1 MKFPDLAQSRVG
13 MPILFALQ
21 AVAALHA
28 SPTTTRRAAFNA
40 ASLTSIS
47 APSAFAAS
55 PTDYASLADAAA
67 RAFQRADYA
76 GSEKLWRE
84 ATAIAPREAVAWSN
98 LAVTLI
104 INASE
109 GGEMQLGVAPTGEAR
124 KRLEEA
130 LTAIDTAESLGS
142 SPDALNL
149 NAKGNALGLLL
160 QWSDARAAY
169 EASGDAADRSFA
181 SIPRSNEAL
190 ALFELGSL
198 PEAEKVAR
206 KLIRRDPNF
215 KDGFALLAA
224 LRYAQGD
231 TGGAAALVND
241 LCAGASGLCAR
252 YADVN
257 IVLAV
262 EPKGGRD
269 VSQAA
274 DGAVNTAR
282 AEEWARVAFS
292 QNILRVSAWRLL
304 DARRFGPPLASSA
317 SSTASIGRFN
327 RSSCASSVATS
338 NASASSFFAFSSAAS
353 LACASARSCSCFHA
367 TRAAAASPKCSAN
380 K

>member
-1 MKFPDLAQSRVG
+1 
-13 MPILFALQ
+13 
-21 AVAALHA
+21 
-28 SPTTTRRAAFNA
+28 
-40 ASLTSIS
+40 
-47 APSAFAAS
+47 
-55 PTDYASLADAAA
+55 
-67 RAFQRADYA
+67 
-76 GSEKLWRE
+76 
-84 ATAIAPREAVAWSN
+84 
-98 LAVTLI
+98 
-104 INASE
+104 
-109 GGEMQLGVAPTGEAR
+109 MQLGVAPTGEAR

-257 IVLAV
+257 IVLGRWSPKAV
-262 EPKGGRD
+262 ETYRKLLTEPSIQLELRNGR
-269 VSQAA
+269 V
-274 DGAVNTAR
+274 
-282 AEEWARVAFS
+282 
-292 QNILRVSAWRLL
+292 
-304 DARRFGPPLASSA
+304 
-317 SSTASIGRFN
+317 
-327 RSSCASSVATS
+327 
-338 NASASSFFAFSSAAS
+338 
-353 LACASARSCSCFHA
+353 
-367 TRAAAASPKCSAN
+367 
-380 K
+380 